1 MKISVVIPV
10 YNVLRFLPACLDSQ
24 LAQTFRDWTCLL
36 VDDGSDDGSSDICR
50 DYAGRDARFVVR
62 RVENR
67 GAYAARNVGLS
78 WADGD
83 AVYFCDSD
91 DILHPE
97 LLARLAA
104 ALESSGADF
113 SYVDAA
119 EFPEDGVPEF
129 RAPSAEPEIVDVAFP
144 LFAGQKC
151 GLALWHCLFRRQ
163 SLANLS
169 FVEDIRRGADR
180 LFMYEFLRRSPKMA
194 RIDAAMYG
202 YRQRKGSIAHAALG
216 ERAVSGYAEVMR
228 RLAADYATDPR
239 LAALRTGEFVFM
251 TKYIVRECERDLQ
264 SPDLLRCREI
274 VGALLADGV
283 LRLRDFGLKWGWRL
297 FRFAR
302 TPRSPIGFR
311 P

>member
-1 MKISVVIPV
+1 MKISIVIPV
-10 YNVLRFLPACLDSQ
+10 CNVARFLPACLDSL

-50 DYAGRDARFVVR
+50 DYAGRDTRFAVR

-97 LLARLAA
+97 LLACLAS

-113 SYVDAA
+113 TYVDAV
-119 EFPEDGVPEF
+119 EFPEDGMPEF
-129 RAPSAEPEIVDVAFP
+129 RAPSAGPEIVDVAFP

-151 GLALWHCLFRRQ
+151 GLALWHCLFSRRA
-163 SLANLS
+163 LAGLS
-169 FVEDIRRGADR
+169 FAEDIRRGADR
-180 LFMYEFLRRSPKMA
+180 LFVYEFLRRSPKMA
-194 RIDAAMYG
+194 RIDAALYG

-216 ERAVSGYAEVMR
+216 ERAVAGYAEVMR
-228 RLAADYATDPR
+228 RLAADYAKDPR
-239 LAALRTGEFVFM
+239 LGALRTGEFVFM
-251 TKYIVRECERDLQ
+251 VKYIVRECGRNPQ
-264 SPDLLRCREI
+264 SPDLPCCRKI
-274 VGALLADGV
+274 VAGLLADGV
-283 LRLRDFGLKWGWRL
+283 LRLRDFGLRWGWRV

-302 TPRSPIGFR
+302 RSRTP
-311 P
+311 

>member
-1 MKISVVIPV
+1 MKISIVIPV
-10 YNVLRFLPACLDSQ
+10 YNVVRFLPTCLDSL

-50 DYAGRDARFVVR
+50 NYAGRDARFVVR

-97 LLARLAA
+97 LLARLAS

-113 SYVDAA
+113 SYIDAV

-129 RAPSAEPEIVDVAFP
+129 RASTVEPEIVDTAFP
-144 LFAGQKC
+144 LFARQKC

-163 SLANLS
+163 ALEGHS
-169 FVEDIRRGADR
+169 FAENIRRGADR
-180 LFMYEFLRRSPKMA
+180 LFVYEFLRSSPKMV
-194 RIDAAMYG
+194 RIDAALYG

-216 ERAVSGYAEVMR
+216 ERAVAGYAEVMR
-228 RLAADYATDPR
+228 RLAADYAKDIR
-239 LAALRTGEFVFM
+239 LGALRTGEFVFM
-251 TKYIVRECERDLQ
+251 VKYIVRECELNPQ
-264 SPDLLRCREI
+264 SPDLPRCRNI
-274 VGALLADGV
+274 VAELLADGV
-283 LRLRDFGLKWGWRL
+283 LRLRDFGLKWGWRV

-302 TPRSPIGFR
+302 TPRTR
-311 P
+311 

>member
-1 MKISVVIPV
+1 MRISVVIPV
-10 YNVLRFLPACLDSQ
+10 YNVVRFLPACLDSL

-50 DYAGRDARFVVR
+50 DYAGRDNRFVVR

-67 GAYAARNVGLS
+67 GAYAARNGGLS

-104 ALESSGADF
+104 ALESSGTDF

-129 RAPSAEPEIVDVAFP
+129 RAPSAEPEIVDEVFP
-144 LFAGQKC
+144 LFARQKC

-163 SLANLS
+163 SLADLS
-169 FVEDIRRGADR
+169 FAEDIRRGADR

-194 RIDAAMYG
+194 RIDAALYG

-216 ERAVSGYAEVMR
+216 ERAVAGYAEVMR
-228 RLAADYATDPR
+228 RLAAGYAKDPR

-251 TKYIVRECERDLQ
+251 AKYIVRECERDLQ
-264 SPDLLRCREI
+264 SPDLPRCREI

-283 LRLRDFGLKWGWRL
+283 LRLRDFGLKWGWRV
-297 FRFAR
+297 FRFAQ
-302 TPRSPIGFR
+302 TPRTR
-311 P
+311 

>member
-1 MKISVVIPV
+1 MKISIVIPV
-10 YNVLRFLPACLDSQ
+10 YNVARFLPACLDSL
-24 LAQTFRDWTCLL
+24 LAQTFHDWTCLL

-50 DYAGRDARFVVR
+50 DYAGCDARFAVR

-97 LLARLAA
+97 LLARLAS

-113 SYVDAA
+113 SYIDAV

-129 RAPSAEPEIVDVAFP
+129 RAFTVEPEIVDTAFP

-163 SLANLS
+163 ALEGLS
-169 FVEDIRRGADR
+169 FAENIRRGADR
-180 LFMYEFLRRSPKMA
+180 LFVYEFLRRSPKMV
-194 RIDAAMYG
+194 RIDAALYG

-216 ERAVSGYAEVMR
+216 ERAVAGYAEVMR
-228 RLAADYATDPR
+228 RLAADYAKDIR
-239 LAALRTGEFVFM
+239 LGALRTGEFVFM
-251 TKYIVRECERDLQ
+251 VKYIVRECELNPQ
-264 SPDLLRCREI
+264 SPDLPRCRNI
-274 VGALLADGV
+274 VAELLADGV
-283 LRLRDFGLKWGWRL
+283 LRLRDFGLKWGWRV

-302 TPRSPIGFR
+302 TPRTR
-311 P
+311 